1 MLRLRLAVFSA
12 LLLSAAW
19 NVSGQ
24 PVGQALA
31 NRHWFETRTAHFNLY
46 SCGDSRE
53 VAKLAARLEQFREA
67 YSLLAGGAPAVSSPP
82 IVVMAFPDR
91 EAMEPFLPLYQG
103 RPASMAAFFNHGADE
118 NLIVMAL
125 SGVGTNVMD
134 VIYHEYT
141 HLLLRHNDR
150 FWPMWLKEGMAEIYS
165 TFEVTGPRSARIG
178 LPIDRHLSL
187 LAEEPLMP
195 LSELFSVTHDS
206 PQYNESS
213 RQGIFY
219 AESWLLTHYLMLGD
233 NPDHKARFGELTTLL
248 RQGRAPAD
256 AFTAA
261 FRTTLPA
268 MDGELHAYLGRGT
281 FKPLSFTVRADLTTP
296 QLLSTRPIAP
306 VETWFHLG
314 DELLRV
320 DQGDAAEACFQSARK
335 LAPASPFPY
344 EGLGFV
350 AAQRDQPAE
359 AVRDLDQSIRLGSTD
374 YLAHYT
380 CAEQRLRLTS
390 SSDKY
395 TRIDATAAAVI
406 RAELQ
411 KSLALMPDFAPAH
424 HLLGFFE
431 MVQGDDLATAK
442 AHLQR
447 AVQLEPENESYELSL
462 AQVQLRDNDSAAAL
476 RTLERLQ
483 LPYVDQGIRSLAD
496 ELARQLGAAGQ
507 HAPTNP

>member
-1 MLRLRLAVFSA
+1 MVCIAY
-12 LLLSAAW
+12 
-19 NVSGQ
+19 GQ
-24 PVGQALA
+24 PKAQELA
-31 NRHWFETRTAHFNLY
+31 SRRWFETRTAHFNLY

-67 YSLLAGGAPAVSSPP
+67 YSLLAGGAPAVASPP
-82 IVVMAFPDR
+82 IVVMAYPDR

-150 FWPMWLKEGMAEIYS
+150 FWPIWLKEGMAEIYS

-178 LPIDRHLSL
+178 LPISRHLNL

-195 LSELFSVTHDS
+195 LSELFAVTHDS
-206 PQYNESS
+206 PQYNESA

-248 RQGRAPAD
+248 RQGRSPAD
-256 AFTAA
+256 AFVAA
-261 FRTTLPA
+261 FHTTLPA
-268 MDGELHAYLGRGT
+268 MDNELRAYLARGA
-281 FKPLSFTVRADLTTP
+281 FKPLGFTVRADLTAP
-296 QLLSTRPIAP
+296 QLLSTRPITP
-306 VETWFHLG
+306 VETWFRLG

-320 DQGDAAEACFQSARK
+320 DRADAAEACFKRAQQ
-335 LAPASPFPY
+335 LAPASPLPS
-344 EGLGFV
+344 EGLGLL
-350 AAQRDQPAE
+350 AAQLNQPAE
-359 AVRDLDQSIRLGSTD
+359 AVRELDQSIRLGSTD

-380 CAEQRLRLTS
+380 CAQERLRLTS
-390 SSDKY
+390 NSDKY
-395 TRIDATAAAVI
+395 TRIDATAAATI

-431 MVQGDDLATAK
+431 MVQGDDLAAARTQ
-442 AHLQR
+442 LER
-447 AVQLEPENESYELSL
+447 AVQLEPENESYQLSL

-476 RTLERLQ
+476 RTLENLQ
-483 LPYVDQGIRSLAD
+483 LPYVDKGIRSLAD
-496 ELARQLGAAGQ
+496 ELARNLLK
-507 HAPTNP
+507 NP